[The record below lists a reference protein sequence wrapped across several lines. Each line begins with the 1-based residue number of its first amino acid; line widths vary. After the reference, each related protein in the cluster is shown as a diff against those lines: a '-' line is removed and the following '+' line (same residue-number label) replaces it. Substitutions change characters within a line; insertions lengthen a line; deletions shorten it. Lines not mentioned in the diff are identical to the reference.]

1 MLSRRLA
8 TATLAFGLALT
19 CANTAHS
26 QQDHATPQEIMQ
38 KVRQAAQDIAKA
50 GEPGLAPFASKNTTS
65 VWKDSYIFVVSCE
78 GGRR

>member
-1 MLSRRLA
+1 
-8 TATLAFGLALT
+8 
-19 CANTAHS
+19 
-26 QQDHATPQEIMQ
+26 MQ

-50 GEPGLAPFASKNTTS
+50 GKPGLTPFTSKNTTS

>member
-8 TATLAFGLALT
+8 TATLASGLALT
-19 CANTAHS
+19 CAGTAHS

-65 VWKDSYIFVVSCE
+65 V
-78 GGRR
+78 